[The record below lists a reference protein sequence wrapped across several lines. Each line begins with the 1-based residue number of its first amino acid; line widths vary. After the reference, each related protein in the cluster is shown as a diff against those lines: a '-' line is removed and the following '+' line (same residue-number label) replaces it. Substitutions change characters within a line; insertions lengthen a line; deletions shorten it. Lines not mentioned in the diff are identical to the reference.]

1 MDNSIYL
8 CFPKSFKEIS
18 ESMLKKKNVAVM
30 QYNNIHQRLGK
41 KKKKV
46 QLALNMKITIIQPKV
61 NRCTYGI

>member
-30 QYNNIHQRLGK
+30 QYNNIYQRLGK
-41 KKKKV
+41 KKKK
-46 QLALNMKITIIQPKV
+46 
-61 NRCTYGI
+61 YS